1 MQGKRLRRTVLP
13 PGRTEGPQ
21 QLAVG
26 RGQRRLV
33 EQVRAPQPGPAQRLH
48 PPPAGDFGVV
58 AGQQHFRNGPELV
71 LDRPERFDL
80 VLTDQVMPDVSG
92 IDLAARIHAV
102 RPDLP
107 VVLCTGGNQHDEH
120 RARRAGIR
128 AILLKPI
135 TSRDLAALLDRLLK
149 PAG

>member
-1 MQGKRLRRTVLP
+1 MWHQY
-13 PGRTEGPQ
+13 
-21 QLAVG
+21 
-26 RGQRRLV
+26 
-33 EQVRAPQPGPAQRLH
+33 
-48 PPPAGDFGVV
+48 
-58 AGQQHFRNGPELV
+58 
-71 LDRPERFDL
+71 L

-135 TSRDLAALLDRLLK
+135 TSRDLAALLDRLLL
-149 PAG
+149 PAA

>member
-1 MQGKRLRRTVLP
+1 MTGNHTA
-13 PGRTEGPQ
+13 GRT
-21 QLAVG
+21 
-26 RGQRRLV
+26 
-33 EQVRAPQPGPAQRLH
+33 GPARGAG
-48 PPPAGDFGVV
+48 PARPARARVLFVDDDANLCKLARIMLERIGCEVTTVTDGS
-58 AGQQHFRNGPELV
+58 AGLQLV

-120 RARRAGIR
+120 RARRAGITE
-128 AILLKPI
+128 ILLKPV
-135 TSRDLAALLDRLLK
+135 TSRDLAALLDRLLL
-149 PAG
+149 PAA

>member
-1 MQGKRLRRTVLP
+1 MKKSNVLVIDDDP
-13 PGRTEGPQ
+13 SMLE
-21 QLAVG
+21 LARFHLIDSG
-26 RGQRRLV
+26 YLV
-33 EQVRAPQPGPAQRLH
+33 ETASTGREGIEKVS
-48 PPPAGDFGVV
+48 GDT
-58 AGQQHFRNGPELV
+58 
-71 LDRPERFDL
+71 FDL

-135 TSRDLAALLDRLLK
+135 TSRDLAALLDRLLL
-149 PAG
+149 PAA

>member
-1 MQGKRLRRTVLP
+1 MTGSGAGSRTDPAWGACPARPARARVLFIDDDANLGKLARIMLERLGCEVTIA
-13 PGRTEGPQ
+13 TS
-21 QLAVG
+21 
-26 RGQRRLV
+26 
-33 EQVRAPQPGPAQRLH
+33 GPAGLQ
-48 PPPAGDFGVV
+48 
-58 AGQQHFRNGPELV
+58 LV

-135 TSRDLAALLDRLLK
+135 TSRDLAALLDRLLL